1 MECRG
6 YSRIL
11 QTTAVMRPFSR
22 GWLSAIMRAMATRA
36 RSEIFRLP
44 SSVRLD
50 LLRVRNMIKRK
61 DAMRLLPSKKG
72 WSLIMK

>member
-1 MECRG
+1 
-6 YSRIL
+6 
-11 QTTAVMRPFSR
+11 
-22 GWLSAIMRAMATRA
+22 MRAMATRA